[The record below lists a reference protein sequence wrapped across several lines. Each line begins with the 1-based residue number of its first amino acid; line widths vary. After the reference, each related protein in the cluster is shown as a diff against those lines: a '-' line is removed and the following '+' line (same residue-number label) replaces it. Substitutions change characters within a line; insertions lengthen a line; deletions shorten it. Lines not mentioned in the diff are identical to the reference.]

1 LLNVISEIKN
11 KSMDFELQIDEA
23 QEQFRV
29 LKLHKYETDEEDQKN
44 VNALS
49 ISWNELL
56 DLAYRKDFEVLD
68 FKKSYADITI
78 GNVHKFKEE
87 LDKSYTEYLRNGPGA
102 EHVSLEEGC
111 EMLA

>member
-1 LLNVISEIKN
+1 
-11 KSMDFELQIDEA
+11 MDFELQIDEA

-49 ISWNELL
+49 NSWNELL
-56 DLAYRKDFEVLD
+56 DLAYRKDYEVIEV
-68 FKKSYADITI
+68 KQSYAVITI
-78 GNVHKFKEE
+78 DVVRSFKEE
-87 LDKSYTEYLRNGPGA
+87 LDKAYSEYLRSGPGSSDC
-102 EHVSLEEGC
+102 SLEEGC